1 MQVSVE
7 ATSGLERRMTVQIP
21 KDRLDS
27 EVQARL
33 KKLAGQ
39 AKIQGF
45 RPGKVPFNVIKQRYG
60 GQVTREVWGELV
72 QSSYVEAINQEK
84 LHPAGMPQITPVE
97 NDEGSGD
104 VSFTATFEV
113 YPEIQL
119 QGLDE
124 INIDRP
130 VLEVGDADIDEM
142 LETLRKQRKE
152 WKPVDRAAEEG
163 DQVIIDFEGFING
176 EPFEGGTAKEYPL
189 ELGAKRM
196 IPGFE
201 DQIVGMKPDEER
213 TISLTFPEEYHA
225 KELAGKAV
233 EFKVKAH
240 KVQASELPE
249 LNDAFAESFGIKEGG
264 LQALRDQVKT
274 NMEREAEQKIKS
286 QVKQQVMDGIF
297 EKNQIEVPKALIDG
311 EIENLMQQQRQAL
324 GLTESNQPQ
333 EIDPKLFEDQARRRV
348 SLGLILSE
356 LIKQNNIKVEPAKL
370 RQTVEEI
377 AAGYERP
384 DEVIKFYYND
394 KERLAEIEN
403 LVLEDEAVDWVVSK
417 ASVTDKKVSFNE
429 LMNPKPEAAA

>member
-1 MQVSVE
+1 MQVSIE

-45 RPGKVPFNVIKQRYG
+45 RPGKVPLNVIKQRYG
-60 GQVTREVWGELV
+60 GQVTQEVWGELI

-84 LHPAGMPQITPVE
+84 LHPAGMPHIAPVE
-97 NDEGSGD
+97 NEGDSGD
-104 VSFTATFEV
+104 VAFTATFEV

-119 QGLDE
+119 QGLEE
-124 INIDRP
+124 INIERP
-130 VLEVGDADIDEM
+130 VLEVSDSDIDEM

-152 WKPVDRAAEEG
+152 WQPVDRAAAEG
-163 DQVIIDFEGFING
+163 DQVIIDFEGFMDG
-176 EPFEGGTAKEYPL
+176 EPFEGGTAKEYAL

-201 DQIVGMKPDEER
+201 DQIVGIKPDEER

-240 KVQASELPE
+240 KVQAPQLPE
-249 LNDAFAESFGIKEGG
+249 LNDAFAEGFGIQDGG

-286 QVKQQVMDGIF
+286 QVKQQVMDGIL
-297 EKNQIEVPKALIDG
+297 EKNQIETPKVLIDG

-324 GLTESNQPQ
+324 GLTESSQPQ
-333 EIDPKLFEDQARRRV
+333 EIDPKMFEDQARRRV

-356 LIKQNNIKVEPAKL
+356 LIKQNDIKVEPAKL

-384 DEVIKFYYND
+384 DEVIKFYYSD

-403 LVLEDEAVDWVVSK
+403 LVLEEEAVDWVVSK

-429 LMNPKPEAAA
+429 LMNPNTEAA

>member
-1 MQVSVE
+1 
-7 ATSGLERRMTVQIP
+7 
-21 KDRLDS
+21 
-27 EVQARL
+27 
-33 KKLAGQ
+33 
-39 AKIQGF
+39 
-45 RPGKVPFNVIKQRYG
+45 
-60 GQVTREVWGELV
+60 
-72 QSSYVEAINQEK
+72 
-84 LHPAGMPQITPVE
+84 
-97 NDEGSGD
+97 
-104 VSFTATFEV
+104 
-113 YPEIQL
+113 
-119 QGLDE
+119 
-124 INIDRP
+124 
-130 VLEVGDADIDEM
+130 
-142 LETLRKQRKE
+142 
-152 WKPVDRAAEEG
+152 
-163 DQVIIDFEGFING
+163 
-176 EPFEGGTAKEYPL
+176 
-189 ELGAKRM
+189 
-196 IPGFE
+196 
-201 DQIVGMKPDEER
+201 
-213 TISLTFPEEYHA
+213 
-225 KELAGKAV
+225 
-233 EFKVKAH
+233 
-240 KVQASELPE
+240 VQASELPE